1 MLLGQQ
7 SANCRMEFVIHCFFS
22 FIFKTPNQVCFLVN
36 FMFATC
42 LLFRVILVV
51 SLWGYLSERDC
62 FPLKS
67 NYTSLFFCPSGN
79 EFIVQWSN
87 VFLHDNPEGNN

>member
-1 MLLGQQ
+1 
-7 SANCRMEFVIHCFFS
+7 
-22 FIFKTPNQVCFLVN
+22 
-36 FMFATC
+36 MFATC

-51 SLWGYLSERDC
+51 LLWGYLSEGDC